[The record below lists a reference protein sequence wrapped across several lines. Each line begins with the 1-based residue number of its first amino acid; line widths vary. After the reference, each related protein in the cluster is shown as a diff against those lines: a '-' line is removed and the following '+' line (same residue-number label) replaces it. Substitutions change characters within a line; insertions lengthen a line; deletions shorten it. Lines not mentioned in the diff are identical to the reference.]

1 MSLSSI
7 LVSKTTGQE
16 SPHPCFSFA
25 CFIFSASN
33 VLFPGLYLPLQGS
46 TSAVS
51 TSQAS
56 ALCSKCWSLVAQPSP
71 RWVAFIQSIPLRI
84 CVEED
89 AAVSARVDGW
99 SQGKTVSSW
108 HSRTDAHVNSQRLG
122 QHAQCGQA
130 CTGSSQMG
138 PSEKE
143 EDTQSHPLTK
153 KLFAMDI
160 CWQKRK
166 ESVFANGVSINHT
179 PGQVPSNIK
188 WTPCFIW
195 PGRGGAFVSFCFVWE
210 LVVLLFVHMLFCF
223 CFYLLRE
230 GGMELRGCRGGKG
243 LRGVG
248 EGKWSKYITWKYF

>member
-7 LVSKTTGQE
+7 LVSKTKGQE
-16 SPHPCFSFA
+16 RPHPCFGFA
-25 CFIFSASN
+25 CFIFSASS

-56 ALCSKCWSLVAQPSP
+56 ALCSKCWSLVAPSP
-71 RWVAFIQSIPLRI
+71 KWVAFIQSIPLRI
-84 CVEED
+84 YVEED
-89 AAVSARVDGW
+89 TAVSARVDGW
-99 SQGKTVSSW
+99 IQGKTVSSW
-108 HSRTDAHVNSQRLG
+108 HSRTDAHMNSQRLG

-143 EDTQSHPLTK
+143 EDTQSHPMTK

-188 WTPCFIW
+188 WAPCFIW
-195 PGRGGAFVSFCFVWE
+195 LGRGGAFVSFCFVWE
-210 LVVLLFVHMLFCF
+210 LVVLLFVRMLFWF
-223 CFYLLRE
+223 CFLSFERGAWSWE
-230 GGMELRGCRGGKG
+230 GAE
-243 LRGVG
+243 
-248 EGKWSKYITWKYF
+248 EGRV